1 METDQI
7 RSDTDS
13 DIYFSVSIAI
23 HVKRPELPCWLWAR
37 EADVNFALISLASFA
52 CQQLLPDKLQ
62 RLAGQ
67 DA

>member
-1 METDQI
+1 
-7 RSDTDS
+7 
-13 DIYFSVSIAI
+13 
-23 HVKRPELPCWLWAR
+23 
-37 EADVNFALISLASFA
+37 VNFALISLASFA